1 LLSDEEIVE
10 KQLGRKVKNL
20 RRVVKRCKYGYP
32 IVVESFPL
40 KDGKPFPTLYW
51 LTCIFLRREISRLE
65 SEGWI
70 KKFEDRIKSD
80 KEFFEKVRKAHEEV
94 RKRRVK
100 ILPKEVQWDVLIKS
114 GTGGIKDPRI
124 VKCLHLHTADFLA
137 GIENPI
143 GEMVLKMLEKT
154 ECDPDEIICE
164 KYNKG

>member
-1 LLSDEEIVE
+1 
-10 KQLGRKVKNL
+10 
-20 RRVVKRCKYGYP
+20 
-32 IVVESFPL
+32 
-40 KDGKPFPTLYW
+40 
-51 LTCIFLRREISRLE
+51 ISRLE

-100 ILPKEVQWDVLIKS
+100 ILPKEVQWDVLVKS

>member
-1 LLSDEEIVE
+1 MDLLSDEEIVE

-100 ILPKEVQWDVLIKS
+100 I
-114 GTGGIKDPRI
+114 
-124 VKCLHLHTADFLA
+124 
-137 GIENPI
+137 
-143 GEMVLKMLEKT
+143 
-154 ECDPDEIICE
+154 
-164 KYNKG
+164 